1 MADPNAGIA
10 KQITHIGL
18 AGRSVRRCGLTAELG
33 EVGPAFSDVPPPR

>member
-18 AGRSVRRCGLTAELG
+18 AGSSVRHCGLTAKLG
-33 EVGPAFSDVPPPR
+33 EVGLAFSGVPPPR